1 MWLRHASR
9 IPRRPRSHWQGT
21 APLAL
26 TFRESHP
33 DAPAALFSL
42 VGVLEDTLGNHSR
55 AEPWHKAA
63 IDRGAFLAARHTSQS
78 RGHAPPDTTL

>member
-9 IPRRPRSHWQGT
+9 IPRRAR
-21 APLAL
+21 
-26 TFRESHP
+26 
-33 DAPAALFSL
+33 